1 MSRWDNDS
9 FDKERYDLTSDN
21 EEIKL
26 LKKFEDYKKLER
38 IEFEKR
44 KFPQITNKEKTRD
57 FRRSFQAMAVLQG
70 IIITGFAAVLL
81 FVEFISSDIKFLILS
96 LVSVV
101 LSGEIVFLAIYLRKK
116 ARSDAQNSSM
126 RFQSETEFERV

>member
-9 FDKERYDLTSDN
+9 FDNERYDLTSDN

-26 LKKFEDYKKLER
+26 LKKFEDYKNLER

-57 FRRSFQAMAVLQG
+57 FGRSFHAMAVLQV
-70 IIITGFAAVLL
+70 IIITGFVSVLM

-96 LVSVV
+96 LASVV
-101 LSGEIVFLAIYLRKK
+101 LSGEIVFISIYLRKK
-116 ARSDAQNSSM
+116 ARLDAQNSSI
-126 RFQSETEFERV
+126 RFQSETEFERI

>member
-9 FDKERYDLTSDN
+9 FDNERYNLTSDN

-44 KFPQITNKEKTRD
+44 KFPQMKNKEKTRD
-57 FRRSFQAMAVLQG
+57 FGRSFHAMAVLQG
-70 IIITGFAAVLL
+70 IIIMGFVSVLM

-96 LVSVV
+96 LASVV
-101 LSGEIVFLAIYLRKK
+101 LSGEIVFISIYFRKK
-116 ARSDAQNSSM
+116 ARLDAQNSSM
-126 RFQSETEFERV
+126 RFQSETEFERI

>member
-1 MSRWDNDS
+1 MSRWDSDS
-9 FDKERYDLTSDN
+9 FDNDRYDLTSDN

-44 KFPQITNKEKTRD
+44 KFPQMKNKEKTRD
-57 FRRSFQAMAVLQG
+57 FGRSFHAMAVLQG
-70 IIITGFAAVLL
+70 IIITGFVSVLM

-96 LVSVV
+96 LASVV
-101 LSGEIVFLAIYLRKK
+101 LSGEIVFISIYLRKK
-116 ARSDAQNSSM
+116 ARLDTQNSSM
-126 RFQSETEFERV
+126 RFQSETEFERI

>member
-1 MSRWDNDS
+1 MSRWDKDNFDS
-9 FDKERYDLTSDN
+9 ERYNLTSDN

-44 KFPQITNKEKTRD
+44 KFPQITNKEKIRD

-126 RFQSETEFERV
+126 RFQSETEFERI

>member
-38 IEFEKR
+38 IEFEKI
-44 KFPQITNKEKTRD
+44 KFPQNTIREKTRD
-57 FRRSFQAMAVLQG
+57 FRRSFNAMAVLQG
-70 IIITGFAAVLL
+70 IIITGFAAVLM
-81 FVEFISSDIKFLILS
+81 FVEFISSDIKFMILS
-96 LVSVV
+96 LASVV
-101 LSGEIVFLAIYLRKK
+101 LSGEIVFISIYLRKK
-116 ARSDAQNSSM
+116 ARLDAQNSSM
-126 RFQSETEFERV
+126 QFQSETEFERI

>member
-9 FDKERYDLTSDN
+9 FDNERYDLTSDN

-38 IEFEKR
+38 VEFEKR
-44 KFPQITNKEKTRD
+44 KFPQMKNKEKTRD
-57 FRRSFQAMAVLQG
+57 FGRFFHAMAVLQG
-70 IIITGFAAVLL
+70 IIIMGFVSVLM

-96 LVSVV
+96 LASVV
-101 LSGEIVFLAIYLRKK
+101 LSGEIVFISIYLRKK
-116 ARSDAQNSSM
+116 ARLDAQNSSM
-126 RFQSETEFERV
+126 RFQSETEFERI

>member
-9 FDKERYDLTSDN
+9 FDSERYNLTSDN

-44 KFPQITNKEKTRD
+44 KFPQITNKEKTID
-57 FRRSFQAMAVLQG
+57 FGRSFQTMAVLQG

-96 LVSVV
+96 
-101 LSGEIVFLAIYLRKK
+101 GEIVIISIYLRKK
-116 ARSDAQNSSM
+116 ARSDAQKSSM
-126 RFQSETEFERV
+126 QFQSETEFERI

>member
-9 FDKERYDLTSDN
+9 FDNERYDLTSDN

-44 KFPQITNKEKTRD
+44 KFPQITIREKIRD
-57 FRRSFQAMAVLQG
+57 FGRFFQAMAVLQV
-70 IIITGFAAVLL
+70 IIIMGFVSVLM

-96 LVSVV
+96 LASVV
-101 LSGEIVFLAIYLRKK
+101 LSGEIVFISIYLRKK
-116 ARSDAQNSSM
+116 ARLDTQNSSM
-126 RFQSETEFERV
+126 RFQSETEFERI

>member
-38 IEFEKR
+38 IEFEKI

-57 FRRSFQAMAVLQG
+57 FRRSFHVMAVLQG
-70 IIITGFAAVLL
+70 IIITGFAAVLM

-96 LVSVV
+96 LASVV
-101 LSGEIVFLAIYLRKK
+101 LSGEIVFISIYLRKK
-116 ARSDAQNSSM
+116 ARLDAQNSSM
-126 RFQSETEFERV
+126 QSQSETEFELI

>member
-9 FDKERYDLTSDN
+9 FDNERYDLTSDN

-44 KFPQITNKEKTRD
+44 KFPQMKNKEKTRD
-57 FRRSFQAMAVLQG
+57 FGRSFHAMAVLQG
-70 IIITGFAAVLL
+70 IIIMGFVSVLM

-96 LVSVV
+96 LASVV
-101 LSGEIVFLAIYLRKK
+101 LSGEIVFISIYFRKK
-116 ARSDAQNSSM
+116 ARLDAQNSSM
-126 RFQSETEFERV
+126 RFQSETEFERI

>member
-9 FDKERYDLTSDN
+9 FDNERYDLTSDN

-44 KFPQITNKEKTRD
+44 KFPQITIREKIRD
-57 FRRSFQAMAVLQG
+57 FGRFFQAMAVLQV
-70 IIITGFAAVLL
+70 IIIMGFVSVLM

-96 LVSVV
+96 LASVV
-101 LSGEIVFLAIYLRKK
+101 LSGEIVFISIYLRKK
-116 ARSDAQNSSM
+116 ARLDAQNSSI
-126 RFQSETEFERV
+126 RFQSETEFERI

>member
-9 FDKERYDLTSDN
+9 FDNERYDLTSDN

-26 LKKFEDYKKLER
+26 LKKFEDYKNLER

-44 KFPQITNKEKTRD
+44 KFPQMKNKEKTRD
-57 FRRSFQAMAVLQG
+57 FGRSYHAMAVLQV
-70 IIITGFAAVLL
+70 IIITGFVSVLM

-96 LVSVV
+96 LASVV
-101 LSGEIVFLAIYLRKK
+101 LSGEIVFISIYLRKK
-116 ARSDAQNSSM
+116 ARLDAQNTSM
-126 RFQSETEFERV
+126 QFQSETEFERI

>member
-9 FDKERYDLTSDN
+9 FDNERYDLTSDN
-21 EEIKL
+21 DEIKL

-57 FRRSFQAMAVLQG
+57 FGRSFHAMAVLQG

-126 RFQSETEFERV
+126 RFQSETEFERI

>member
-1 MSRWDNDS
+1 MSRWDKDS
-9 FDKERYDLTSDN
+9 FDNERYDLASDN

-38 IEFEKR
+38 IEVEKR

-126 RFQSETEFERV
+126 RFQSETEFERI

>member
-9 FDKERYDLTSDN
+9 FDNERYDLTSDN

-44 KFPQITNKEKTRD
+44 KFPQMKNKEKTRD
-57 FRRSFQAMAVLQG
+57 FGRSFHAMAVLQG
-70 IIITGFAAVLL
+70 IIIMGFVSVLM

-96 LVSVV
+96 LASVV
-101 LSGEIVFLAIYLRKK
+101 LSGEIVFISIYLRKK
-116 ARSDAQNSSM
+116 ARLDAQNSSM
-126 RFQSETEFERV
+126 RFQSETEFERI

>member
-38 IEFEKR
+38 MEFEKI

-57 FRRSFQAMAVLQG
+57 FRRSFHVMAVLQG
-70 IIITGFAAVLL
+70 IIITGFAAVLM

-96 LVSVV
+96 LASVV
-101 LSGEIVFLAIYLRKK
+101 LSGEIVFISIYLRKK
-116 ARSDAQNSSM
+116 DRLDAQNSSM
-126 RFQSETEFERV
+126 QSQSETEFERI

>member
-38 IEFEKR
+38 IEYEKI
-44 KFPQITNKEKTRD
+44 KFPQIINREKTRD
-57 FRRSFQAMAVLQG
+57 FRRSFHAMAVLQG
-70 IIITGFAAVLL
+70 IIITGFAAVLM

-96 LVSVV
+96 LASVV
-101 LSGEIVFLAIYLRKK
+101 LSGEIVFISIYLRKK
-116 ARSDAQNSSM
+116 DRLDAQNSSM
-126 RFQSETEFERV
+126 QSQSETEFERI

>member
-1 MSRWDNDS
+1 MSRWDKDNFDS
-9 FDKERYDLTSDN
+9 ERYNLTSDN

-57 FRRSFQAMAVLQG
+57 FGRSFHAMAVLQG

-126 RFQSETEFERV
+126 RFQSETEFERI

>member
-9 FDKERYDLTSDN
+9 FDNERYDLTSDN

-44 KFPQITNKEKTRD
+44 KFPQIINKEKTRD
-57 FRRSFQAMAVLQG
+57 FGRSFHAMAVLQG
-70 IIITGFAAVLL
+70 IIIMGFAVVLM

-101 LSGEIVFLAIYLRKK
+101 LSGEIVFISIYLRKK
-116 ARSDAQNSSM
+116 VRLDAQNSSM
-126 RFQSETEFERV
+126 QFQSETEFERI

>member
-9 FDKERYDLTSDN
+9 FDNERYDLTSDN

-44 KFPQITNKEKTRD
+44 KFPQMKNKEKIRD
-57 FRRSFQAMAVLQG
+57 FGRSFRAMAVLQG
-70 IIITGFAAVLL
+70 IIITGFVSVLM

-96 LVSVV
+96 LASVV
-101 LSGEIVFLAIYLRKK
+101 LSGEIVFISIYLRKK
-116 ARSDAQNSSM
+116 ARLDAQNSSM
-126 RFQSETEFERV
+126 RFQSETEFERI

>member
-9 FDKERYDLTSDN
+9 FDNERYDLTSDN

-44 KFPQITNKEKTRD
+44 KFHQIINKEKTRD
-57 FRRSFQAMAVLQG
+57 FGRSFHAMAVLQG
-70 IIITGFAAVLL
+70 IIIMGFAAVLM

-101 LSGEIVFLAIYLRKK
+101 LSGEIVFISIYLRKK
-116 ARSDAQNSSM
+116 VRLDAQNSSM
-126 RFQSETEFERV
+126 QFQSETEFERI

>member
-1 MSRWDNDS
+1 MSRWDKDNFDS
-9 FDKERYDLTSDN
+9 ERYNLTSDN

-38 IEFEKR
+38 IEFEKI
-44 KFPQITNKEKTRD
+44 KFPQITNTEKTRD

-126 RFQSETEFERV
+126 RFQSETEFERI

>member
-9 FDKERYDLTSDN
+9 FDNERYDLTSDN

-38 IEFEKR
+38 IEFEKG
-44 KFPQITNKEKTRD
+44 KFPQMKNKEKTRD
-57 FRRSFQAMAVLQG
+57 FGRSFHAMAVLQG
-70 IIITGFAAVLL
+70 IIITGFVSVLM

-96 LVSVV
+96 LASVV
-101 LSGEIVFLAIYLRKK
+101 LSGEIVFISIYLRKK
-116 ARSDAQNSSM
+116 ARLDAQNSSM
-126 RFQSETEFERV
+126 RFQSETEFERI

>member
-1 MSRWDNDS
+1 MSRWDKDNFDS
-9 FDKERYDLTSDN
+9 ERYNLTLDN

-126 RFQSETEFERV
+126 RFQSETEFERI

>member
-9 FDKERYDLTSDN
+9 FDNERYDLTSDN

-44 KFPQITNKEKTRD
+44 KFPQMKNKEKTRD
-57 FRRSFQAMAVLQG
+57 FGRSFHAMAVLQG
-70 IIITGFAAVLL
+70 IIITGFVSVLM

-96 LVSVV
+96 LASVV
-101 LSGEIVFLAIYLRKK
+101 LSGEIVFISIYLRKK
-116 ARSDAQNSSM
+116 ARLDAQNSSI
-126 RFQSETEFERV
+126 RFQSETEFERI